1 MAFEEHLIVMEKD
14 KALTKKT
21 VPKQLKPWKPGQ
33 SGNPSGRPKGA
44 RTKLS
49 NDFFEDVLAV
59 WQTQGRAAVEKTASE
74 HPEKFLTVVAG
85 LVPKQVEV
93 DASDA
98 AVDFAKGLHAVAEFL
113 EAFADGEG
121 SADHQGIV
129 PDRPVLSAGSRA
141 KAH

>member
-1 MAFEEHLIVMEKD
+1 MAEAKAKD
-14 KALTKKT
+14 AVDT
-21 VPKQLKPWKPGQ
+21 VETVSEQRPAHWFKPGH
-33 SGNPSGRPKGA
+33 SGNLKGRPKGA
-44 RTKLS
+44 RSKLDTLFVECLYR
-49 NDFFEDVLAV
+49 DFKDHGSDAVRRCREEKPDVYLNVIAKV
-59 WQTQGRAAVEKTASE
+59 
-74 HPEKFLTVVAG
+74 
-85 LVPKQVEV
+85 VPKQVEL
-93 DASDA
+93 DATDA

>member
-1 MAFEEHLIVMEKD
+1 MAD
-14 KALTKKT
+14 TKAKVADGA
-21 VPKQLKPWKPGQ
+21 VPTANKQRGVPFKPGQ
-33 SGNPSGRPKGA
+33 SGNPAGRPKGA
-44 RTKLS
+44 RTKLD
-49 NDFFEDVLAV
+49 NLFVECLYRDFKDHGA
-59 WQTQGRAAVEKTASE
+59 AAVSRCREEKPDVYLNVIA
-74 HPEKFLTVVAG
+74 KV
-85 LVPKQVEV
+85 VPKQVEL
-93 DASDA
+93 DATDA